1 MDSSA
6 QILQQV
12 QLSVIKWL
20 ITVITVCF
28 LIIAGSLTVAISDR
42 TRTSSYRARSASFT
56 SRAGDLLDEG
66 KSKDVISMTE
76 EREKTYPLDPYV
88 YWYRGR
94 AYYQLGQY
102 DAALK
107 AMNRA
112 EELCP
117 GWREEYTGLF
127 IKIIGEK
134 LAAHKT

>member
-1 MDSSA
+1 MDTSA
-6 QILQQV
+6 QILQQ
-12 QLSVIKWL
+12 LRAIKWL
-20 ITVITVCF
+20 IAVTTVCF
-28 LIIAGSLTVAISDR
+28 LIIAGSLTWAISDR
-42 TRTSSYRARSASFT
+42 IRTNSYRARSASFT
-56 SRAGDLLDEG
+56 NRAGDLLEEG
-66 KSKDVISMTE
+66 KSKEVISMTE

-117 GWREEYTGLF
+117 GWREEYTGPF
-127 IKIIGEK
+127 IKIIQEK
-134 LAAHKT
+134 LAARKT